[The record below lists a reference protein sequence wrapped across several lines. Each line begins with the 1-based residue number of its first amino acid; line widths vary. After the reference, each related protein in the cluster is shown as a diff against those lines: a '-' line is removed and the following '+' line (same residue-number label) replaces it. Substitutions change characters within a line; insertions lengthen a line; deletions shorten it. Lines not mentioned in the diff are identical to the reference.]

1 MTIRLSLYTTM
12 VPYTLDTDPIYIAN
26 KDLLTET
33 RNNYQFDLAYLAPI
47 PMLKG
52 DLPAGESFSIDY
64 LGKVTSALA
73 RLAANT
79 LAVKLKSSWD
89 PLDELQ
95 DYEDFFQVLEKP
107 EVISTYQTDSSFAE
121 QRLSGANPVVL
132 RSVNNLSDYLQPTEI
147 SEIIAAFENSL
158 DLTDN
163 LYVADYTELPSIA
176 SGTFERGRTYLPR
189 PIALFCWRS
198 LGFGDRGQ
206 LVPIAIKLDVALKD
220 RTLITAKDDS
230 LDWLYA
236 KTCVQIADSNYHE
249 LMSHLSRTHFV
260 MEPFAIATGQH
271 LAATHP
277 LGALLRQ
284 HFKFMLALSS
294 VARKTLIA
302 PNGPIDRL
310 LAGELPCS
318 LDIVKQAFKTWSLDK
333 FAFPNAIA
341 QRGMADK
348 EKLPHYPYRDDGNL
362 VWQAIHQFVTDYLSL
377 HYQTPDSLSQDRD
390 LQDWTKKLHLVLSL
404 DGGDGKGMPAQIDT
418 LAQLIEI
425 VTAIIF
431 TCGPQH
437 AAVNFAQYEYMTF
450 APNMPF
456 ASYHEFAGSEE
467 FSQTEFM
474 QFLPP
479 SQQAAA
485 QFSIS
490 YLLSSFRYDKLGYY
504 DRSFFEAFEGD
515 MNEKIHF
522 LVTAFQQ
529 QLHLV
534 ESEIERRNQNRVV
547 AYNYLKPS
555 LIPNSISI

>member
-1 MTIRLSLYTTM
+1 MS
-12 VPYTLDTDPIYIAN
+12 PYTLETDPVYLNN
-26 KDLLTET
+26 KDFLTEN

-52 DLPAGESFSIDY
+52 DLPPKESFSIDY
-64 LGKVTSALA
+64 LGKVTFALSK
-73 RLAANT
+73 LAANT

-95 DYEDFFQVLEKP
+95 DYEDFFQTLEKP
-107 EVISTYQTDSSFAE
+107 KEISTYQTDYSFAE
-121 QRLSGANPVVL
+121 QRLSGPNPVVL
-132 RSVNNLSDYLQPTEI
+132 RSVNNLSDYFRHADI
-147 SEIIAAFENSL
+147 SEIKAEFENSL
-158 DLTDN
+158 DLTEN
-163 LYVADYTELPSIA
+163 LYVADYSELPPISC
-176 SGTFERGRTYLPR
+176 GTFERGRTYLPR

-220 RTLITAKDDS
+220 RSLITAKDGS

-249 LMSHLSRTHFV
+249 LMTHLSRTHFV

-271 LAATHP
+271 LAATHH

-284 HFKFMLALSS
+284 HFKFMLALSG

-318 LDIVKQAFKTWSLDK
+318 LDIVKQDFRTWSLDK
-333 FAFPNAIA
+333 FSFPQAIA
-341 QRGMADK
+341 ARGMDD
-348 EKLPHYPYRDDGNL
+348 EQKLPHYPYRDDGKL

-377 HYQTPDSLSQDRD
+377 HYQTPDSLLQDQD

-404 DGGDGKGMPAQIDT
+404 EGSDGKGMPAQIDT
-418 LAQLIEI
+418 LEQLVEI

-450 APNMPF
+450 VPNMPF
-456 ASYHEFAGSEE
+456 ASYQEFTGATE
-467 FSQTEFM
+467 FSQKEFM

-479 SQQAAA
+479 SQQAAG
-485 QFSIS
+485 QFSIA

-515 MNEKIHF
+515 MKEKVQF
-522 LVTAFQQ
+522 SVTQFQQ

-534 ESEIERRNQNRVV
+534 ESEIERRNQSRVV
-547 AYNYLKPS
+547 PYNYLKPS

>member
-1 MTIRLSLYTTM
+1 MSLYN
-12 VPYTLDTDPIYIAN
+12 LDTDPVYIDN
-26 KDLLTET
+26 KDFLTER

-64 LGKVTSALA
+64 LAKVTASLA
-73 RLAANT
+73 KLAANT

-107 EVISTYQTDSSFAE
+107 KEISTYQTDYSFAE
-121 QRLSGANPVVL
+121 QRLSGPNPVVL
-132 RSVNNLSDYLQPTEI
+132 RSVNSLSDYLQPSEI
-147 SEIIAAFENSL
+147 SEVTAEFENSL
-158 DLTDN
+158 NLTDN
-163 LYVADYTELPSIA
+163 LYVADYRELPPIA
-176 SGTFERGRTYLPR
+176 CGAFERGRTYLPR
-189 PIALFCWRS
+189 PVALFCWRS

-206 LVPIAIKLDVALKD
+206 LIPIAIKLDVALKD

-271 LAATHP
+271 LGETHHV
-277 LGALLRQ
+277 GALLRQ

-318 LDIVKQAFKTWSLDK
+318 LDIVKQAFRTWSLDK
-333 FAFPNAIA
+333 FAFPKAIA
-341 QRGMADK
+341 QRGMDD
-348 EKLPHYPYRDDGNL
+348 EQKLPHYPYRDDGKL

-377 HYQTPDSLSQDRD
+377 HYQTPDSLSQDKD
-390 LQDWTKKLHLVLSL
+390 LQDWTKKLHLAFSL
-404 DGGDGKGMPAQIDT
+404 DGGDGKGMPARIDS
-418 LAQLIEI
+418 LEQLIEI

-450 APNMPF
+450 VPNMPF
-456 ASYHEFAGSEE
+456 ASYHEFEGAKE
-467 FSQTEFM
+467 FGKKEFM
-474 QFLPP
+474 KFLPP
-479 SQQAAA
+479 SQQAAG
-485 QFSIS
+485 QFSIA

-504 DRSFFEAFEGD
+504 TRSFFEAFEGD
-515 MNEKIHF
+515 RLEKVRF
-522 LVTAFQQ
+522 LVTVFQQ

-534 ESEIERRNQNRVV
+534 EEEIERRNQSRVV
-547 AYNYLKPS
+547 PYNYLKPS